1 MIRTKHLVVGLSL
14 SLALALTGCQP
25 KEEGTTTGEATPST
39 TTESPATTGEASP
52 SEPAQQAAGGAVDSA
67 VMAKGEQ
74 VYTANCASCH
84 QANGEGMAGTFPP
97 IAGAEQANGPADEH
111 IKIVL
116 KGLSGP
122 ITVKGQQYNGAMPP
136 FAQLTDDEIAA
147 VVTYERNSWGNT
159 GGAVTADQ
167 VKALR

>member
-1 MIRTKHLVVGLSL
+1 MIRPLSKPLMIGLSL
-14 SLALALTGCQP
+14 AFAVAMAGCQP
-25 KEEGTTTGEATPST
+25 KEEKPATTGEATPSAAA
-39 TTESPATTGEASP
+39 EATP
-52 SEPAQQAAGGAVDSA
+52 STQAAGGATADL
-67 VMAKGEQ
+67 AKGEQ

-97 IAGAEQANGPADEH
+97 IAGSEQANGPAEEH

-122 ITVKGQQYNGAMPP
+122 IKVKGTEYNGAMPP
-136 FAQLTDDEIAA
+136 FAQLSDEEIAA
-147 VVTYERNSWGNT
+147 VVSYERSSWGNT

>member
-25 KEEGTTTGEATPST
+25 KEEAATTGEATPST
-39 TTESPATTGEASP
+39 TAEAPAGEATPAT
-52 SEPAQQAAGGAVDSA
+52 QAAAPAGDL
-67 VMAKGEQ
+67 MAKGEQ

-97 IAGAEQANGPADEH
+97 IAGAEQANGPAEDH

-116 KGLSGP
+116 NGLSGP
-122 ITVKGQQYNGAMPP
+122 IKVKGQEYNGAMPP
-136 FAQLTDDEIAA
+136 FSQLSDEDIAA
-147 VVTYERNSWGNT
+147 VITYERGSWGNT
-159 GGAVTADQ
+159 GGAVTPEQ
-167 VKALR
+167 VKALRQ